1 MSGEAKKTSSP
12 RSATGESAAP
22 PSRSPLEPLPAGEL
36 LHQLQMRQIELEI
49 ENESLRDEVAALR
62 QSDTWVKLVLD
73 AAPEGMLVVDEMGR
87 IVRANASA
95 ERIFGYAAGA
105 MARLKVEQLMPERF
119 RPGHRAHRERFME
132 LTQSRTMGQG
142 RELLGLRRDGSE
154 FPCEMGLATMR
165 SGERGFTVVSVADI
179 TQRKIADEEQRIAA
193 IAFESQSGI
202 MVTDKNGLIL
212 RVNRAFTRLTGY
224 SADEAIGH
232 TPRLLSSG
240 RHAQE
245 FYRQMWTVLAE
256 KGYWQGQIWN
266 RRKNGRIYA
275 EWMTITAVRDAA
287 GAIAHYVS
295 AFSDITENAEAEA
308 QIHRLAYYDALTQL
322 PNRLLLR
329 DRLGQA
335 LAAST
340 RSGLYGA
347 LLFLDLDNFKTLND
361 TRAHDAGDQL
371 LIDITRRLLAAVRES
386 DTVARLGG
394 DEFVIILEELA
405 ADAETAAALA
415 EQVGDKL
422 VGVISQPCQ
431 IDGSEFHCTASIGIG
446 LFHRHATAEELLKQA
461 DLAMY
466 QAKTA
471 GRNTLRFFD
480 PTMQTRLDERSA
492 LEAELRKAL
501 NQGQFRLYFQPQVDA
516 AGRVVGAETLLRWI
530 HPVRGIIS
538 PGTFI
543 PLAEESGLILPIG
556 HWVLETACAQLQR
569 WSTDPD
575 TEDLVLAINVSAR
588 QFRQADFVEQ
598 VVAVLDASGAD
609 PTRLKFELTESLV
622 LDNVDATI
630 DKMARLK
637 QLGISF
643 SMDDFGTGYSSL
655 SYLTKLPLDQLKID
669 RSFVFNLPNDINDGI
684 IAKTIISM
692 GRSLALDVI
701 AEGVE
706 TAGQQQFL
714 QDHGCH
720 AYQGYLY
727 SKALQPGEF
736 EGFLTAMRPQVP
748 LSKPH

>member
-1 MSGEAKKTSSP
+1 MSRDPDIKPLP
-12 RSATGESAAP
+12 RSADDESATA
-22 PSRSPLEPLPAGEL
+22 PSRSPLAPLPAGEL
-36 LHQLQMRQIELEI
+36 LHQLQMRQIELDI
-49 ENESLRDEVAALR
+49 ENESLREEVAALR
-62 QSDTWVKLVLD
+62 QSDTWVRLILD

-105 MARLKVEQLMPERF
+105 MARLDVERLIPERF

-132 LTQSRTMGQG
+132 LPQSRAMGQG
-142 RELLGLRRDGSE
+142 RELRGLRCDGSE

-165 SGERGFTVVSVADI
+165 SGERAFAVVSVADI
-179 TQRKIADEEQRIAA
+179 TRRKLAEEEQRIAA

-202 MVTDKNGLIL
+202 MVTDRNGLIL

-224 SADEAIGH
+224 GADEAIGQ

-240 RHAQE
+240 RHSQE
-245 FYRQMWTVLAE
+245 FYRQMWATLAD

-275 EWMTITAVRDAA
+275 EWMTITAVRDDA

-335 LAAST
+335 LAASA

-361 TRAHDAGDQL
+361 TRGHDAGDQL
-371 LIDITRRLLAAVRES
+371 LVDITRRLLAAVRES

-394 DEFVIILEELA
+394 DEFVIIIEELA
-405 ADAETAAALA
+405 DNAETAAALA

-422 VGVISQPCQ
+422 VTVIGQPSQ

-446 LFHRHATAEELLKQA
+446 LFQGEATAEELLKQA

-480 PTMQTRLDERSA
+480 PAMQTRLDERSA

-501 NQGQFRLYFQPQVDA
+501 GQGQLRLYFQPQVDA
-516 AGRVVGAETLLRWI
+516 AGQVIGAETLLRWM
-530 HPVRGIIS
+530 HPVRGMIS
-538 PGTFI
+538 PDTFI

-556 HWVLETACAQLQR
+556 HWVLQTACAQLKL
-569 WSTDPD
+569 WSADPD

-598 VVAVLDASGAD
+598 VVAVLHASGAD
-609 PTRLKFELTESLV
+609 PTRLKLELTESLV
-622 LDNVDATI
+622 LDNVDAAI
-630 DKMARLK
+630 GKMRRLK
-637 QLGISF
+637 QLGVSF

-655 SYLTKLPLDQLKID
+655 AYLTKLPLDQLKID
-669 RSFVFNLPNDINDGI
+669 RSFVFNLPDDINDGI
-684 IAKTIISM
+684 IARTIISM

-706 TAGQQQFL
+706 TAGQQEFL
-714 QDHGCH
+714 HSHGCH

-736 EGFLTAMRPQVP
+736 EGFLVAARPQEP
-748 LSKPH
+748 TAKPH